1 MTDSNTQQLI
11 ALLNE
16 KIRQLQHEKAE
27 MKKENNRLKKE
38 LKGMERAKDET
49 I

>member
-1 MTDSNTQQLI
+1 MTDYNAQLI
-11 ALLNE
+11 DLLNE

-27 MKKENNRLKKE
+27 MRKENNRLKKKIKE
-38 LKGMERAKDET
+38 LERAKDET